1 MIYEWSVNQTA
12 SPSAIE
18 LQEALNALERQGY
31 EIQSIFAI
39 GHSVMVVARRRLQAT
54 ASLVTLARDTRRP
67 PRGATPPPGGD
78 ETED

>member
-39 GHSVMVVARRRLQAT
+39 GHSVMVVARRRRQAM
-54 ASLVTLARDTRRP
+54 ASPDTLARDTPRP
-67 PRGATPPPGGD
+67 PRGAAPPPGGD